1 MALWRALFPGTPEGI
16 EGTLPFRFE
25 NFGTFAGPQD
35 SSTNYDYD
43 KASQE
48 GIWHTAIPGDG
59 YAFRNL
65 DLGAYLY
72 NNELNYVGFH
82 CDGVS
87 TAQMTL
93 EHCATEQ
100 IPVFTIK
107 ADLTNLAGD
116 ILNVI
121 CPGGINCTGPIVA
134 HGNVTTNGVFVQ
146 NGASTMNGPVSV
158 AGVGDLATEIALA
171 KTLPAKPFDI
181 KHPNKEGQR
190 LRHISLEGP
199 EIAVYFRG
207 KLKDST
213 IINLPDY
220 WDEFV
225 DKESITVN
233 LTPVGSYQEL
243 FMEKIEWGKRIIIKN
258 ASGGPINCHYT
269 VYAERNDMEK
279 LIVEYE
285 GESPRDYPGQDWLN
299 LKNEDVN

>member
-1 MALWRALFPGTPEGI
+1 MAGLWEKIFPGNPKGGI
-16 EGTLPFRFE
+16 EGSLPFRFE
-25 NFGTFAGPQD
+25 NFGTFGGPQH
-35 SSTNYDYD
+35 SSTNYDFD

-48 GIWHTAIPGDG
+48 GTWTELLAGD
-59 YAFRNL
+59 YSFKNT
-65 DLGAYLY
+65 DLGVYLY

-82 CDGVS
+82 CNGVS
-87 TAQMTL
+87 TAQMFL
-93 EHCATEQ
+93 SHCAKSS
-100 IPVFTIK
+100 IPIFTVR
-107 ADLTNLAGD
+107 AD
-116 ILNVI
+116 
-121 CPGGINCTGPIVA
+121 
-134 HGNVTTNGVFVQ
+134 TTNVVGKTLNTTGNINAAGNITATGKFIF
-146 NGASTMNGPVSV
+146 NGAMTLT
-158 AGVGDLATEIALA
+158 GVGDVATEIQLS

-243 FMEKIEWGKRIIIKN
+243 YMEKIEWGKRIIIKN

-269 VYAERNDMEK
+269 VYAERIDMDK

-285 GESPRDYPGQDWLN
+285 GESSKDYPGQDWLN
-299 LKNEDVN
+299 LKVEEEG

>member
-1 MALWRALFPGTPEGI
+1 MAGLWEKIFPGNPKGGI
-16 EGTLPFRFE
+16 EGSLPFRFE
-25 NFGTFAGPQD
+25 NFGTFGGPQH
-35 SSTNYDYD
+35 SSTNYDFD

-48 GIWHTAIPGDG
+48 GTWTELLAGD
-59 YAFRNL
+59 YSFKNT
-65 DLGAYLY
+65 DLGVYLY

-82 CDGVS
+82 CNGVS
-87 TAQMTL
+87 TAQMFL
-93 EHCATEQ
+93 SHCAKSS
-100 IPVFTIK
+100 IPIFTVR
-107 ADLTNLAGD
+107 AD
-116 ILNVI
+116 
-121 CPGGINCTGPIVA
+121 
-134 HGNVTTNGVFVQ
+134 TTNVVGKTLNTTGNINAAGNITATGKFIF
-146 NGASTMNGPVSV
+146 NGPMNLL
-158 AGVGDLATEIALA
+158 GVGDVATEIQLS

-243 FMEKIEWGKRIIIKN
+243 YMEKIEWGKRIIIKN

-269 VYAERNDMEK
+269 VYAERIDMDK

-285 GESPRDYPGQDWLN
+285 GESSKDYPGQDWLN
-299 LKNEDVN
+299 LKVEEEG

>member
-1 MALWRALFPGTPEGI
+1 MSLWQALFPGNPIGGVEGS
-16 EGTLPFRFE
+16 LPFRFE
-25 NFGTFAGPQD
+25 NFGTFAGPQH

-43 KASQE
+43 KVSQE
-48 GIWHTAIPGDG
+48 LLWPNFVPGD
-59 YAFRNL
+59 YSFKNL

-72 NNELNYVGFH
+72 NNEFNYVGFH

-87 TAQMTL
+87 TAQMYL
-93 EHCATEQ
+93 QHSAGP
-100 IPVFTIK
+100 ISIFNIFSRH
-107 ADLTNLAGD
+107 TNITGD
-116 ILNVI
+116 ILTFGSILANGDI
-121 CPGGINCTGPIVA
+121 TAFGNITATGNFNFVGPMQLTGV
-134 HGNVTTNGVFVQ
+134 GNV
-146 NGASTMNGPVSV
+146 
-158 AGVGDLATEIALA
+158 ATEIQLA

-220 WDEFV
+220 WDGFV

-243 FMEKIEWGKRIIIKN
+243 FMEKIEWGKKIIIKN

-269 VYAERNDMEK
+269 VYAERIDMDK

-285 GESPRDYPGQDWLN
+285 GDSPKDYPGQDWLN
-299 LKNEDVN
+299 LKVEEKE

>member
-1 MALWRALFPGTPEGI
+1 MSWQGLFPGGNPEG
-16 EGTLPFRFE
+16 GVVGSLPFRFE
-25 NFGTFAGPQD
+25 NFGTFAGPQF
-35 SSTNYDYD
+35 SSTNFDYE
-43 KASQE
+43 KLSIE
-48 GIWHTAIPGDG
+48 GEWPNSVPGDS
-59 YAFRNL
+59 YAFTNA

-72 NNELNYVGFH
+72 NNRTNYVGFH

-87 TAQMTL
+87 TAHMYLQ
-93 EHCATEQ
+93 HSAGN
-100 IPVFTIK
+100 IPIFDIK
-107 ADLTNLAGD
+107 ADITNVLGIINAARD
-116 ILNVI
+116 IFARGNITCSGAVIMNSTLQLN
-121 CPGGINCTGPIVA
+121 
-134 HGNVTTNGVFVQ
+134 
-146 NGASTMNGPVSV
+146 
-158 AGVGDLATEIALA
+158 GVGDVATQIQLA

-181 KHPNKEGQR
+181 KHPNKKGQR

-269 VYAERNDMEK
+269 VYAERIDMDK

-285 GESPRDYPGQDWLN
+285 GDSPKDYPGQDWLN
-299 LKNEDVN
+299 LKDEEES

>member
-1 MALWRALFPGTPEGI
+1 MSLWQALFPGNPIGGVEGS
-16 EGTLPFRFE
+16 LPFRFE
-25 NFGTFAGPQD
+25 NFGTFAGPQH
-35 SSTNYDYD
+35 SSTNYVYD
-43 KASQE
+43 KVSQE
-48 GIWHTAIPGDG
+48 LLWPNFVPGD
-59 YAFRNL
+59 YSFKNL

-72 NNELNYVGFH
+72 NNEFNYVGFH

-87 TAQMTL
+87 TAQMYL
-93 EHCATEQ
+93 QHSAGP
-100 IPVFTIK
+100 ISIFNIFSRH
-107 ADLTNLAGD
+107 TNVTGD
-116 ILNVI
+116 INTFGSILANGNI
-121 CPGGINCTGPIVA
+121 TAFGNITATGNFNFVGPMQLLGV
-134 HGNVTTNGVFVQ
+134 GNV
-146 NGASTMNGPVSV
+146 
-158 AGVGDLATEIALA
+158 ATEIQLA

-220 WDEFV
+220 WDGFV

-269 VYAERNDMEK
+269 VYAERIDMDK

-285 GESPRDYPGQDWLN
+285 GESPKDYPGQDWLN
-299 LKNEDVN
+299 LKVEEKE

>member
-1 MALWRALFPGTPEGI
+1 MSLWQALFPGNPIGGVEGS
-16 EGTLPFRFE
+16 LPFRFE
-25 NFGTFAGPQD
+25 NFGTFAGPQH

-43 KASQE
+43 KVSQE
-48 GIWHTAIPGDG
+48 LLWPNFVPGD
-59 YAFRNL
+59 YSFKNL

-72 NNELNYVGFH
+72 NNEFNYVGFH

-87 TAQMTL
+87 TAQMYL
-93 EHCATEQ
+93 QHSAGP
-100 IPVFTIK
+100 ISIFNIFSRH
-107 ADLTNLAGD
+107 TNVTGD
-116 ILNVI
+116 INTFGSILANGNI
-121 CPGGINCTGPIVA
+121 TAFGNINATGNFNFVGPMQLTGV
-134 HGNVTTNGVFVQ
+134 GNV
-146 NGASTMNGPVSV
+146 
-158 AGVGDLATEIALA
+158 ATEIQLA

-220 WDEFV
+220 WDGFV

-243 FMEKIEWGKRIIIKN
+243 FMEKIEWGKKIIIKN

-269 VYAERNDMEK
+269 VYAERIDMDK

-285 GESPRDYPGQDWLN
+285 GESPKDYPGQDWLN
-299 LKNEDVN
+299 LKVEEKE

>member
-1 MALWRALFPGTPEGI
+1 MLGNFPTATAPQ
-16 EGTLPFRFE
+16 PFKFKH
-25 NFGTFAGPQD
+25 FGTFAGPQH
-35 SSTNYDYD
+35 SSTNYDYN
-43 KASQE
+43 KVSQE
-48 GIWHTAIPGDG
+48 LLWPNFVPGD
-59 YAFRNL
+59 FSFKNL

-72 NNELNYVGFH
+72 NNEFNYVGFH

-87 TAQMTL
+87 TAQMYL
-93 EHCATEQ
+93 QHSAGP
-100 IPVFTIK
+100 ISIFNIFSRH
-107 ADLTNLAGD
+107 TNVTGD
-116 ILNVI
+116 INTFGSILANGNI
-121 CPGGINCTGPIVA
+121 TAFGNITATGNFNFVGPMQLLGV
-134 HGNVTTNGVFVQ
+134 GNV
-146 NGASTMNGPVSV
+146 
-158 AGVGDLATEIALA
+158 ATEIQLA

-269 VYAERNDMEK
+269 VYAERIDMDK

-285 GESPRDYPGQDWLN
+285 GESPKDYPGQDWLN
-299 LKNEDVN
+299 LKVEEKE

>member
-1 MALWRALFPGTPEGI
+1 MSLWQALFPGNPIGGVEGS
-16 EGTLPFRFE
+16 LPFRFE
-25 NFGTFAGPQD
+25 NFGTFAGPQH

-43 KASQE
+43 KVSQE
-48 GIWHTAIPGDG
+48 LLWPNFVPGD
-59 YAFRNL
+59 YSFKNL

-72 NNELNYVGFH
+72 NNEFNYVGFH

-87 TAQMTL
+87 TAQMYL
-93 EHCATEQ
+93 QHSAGP
-100 IPVFTIK
+100 ISIFNIFSRH
-107 ADLTNLAGD
+107 TNVTGD
-116 ILNVI
+116 INTFGSILANGDI
-121 CPGGINCTGPIVA
+121 TAFGNITATGNFNFVGPMQLTGV
-134 HGNVTTNGVFVQ
+134 GNV
-146 NGASTMNGPVSV
+146 
-158 AGVGDLATEIALA
+158 ATEIQLA

-220 WDEFV
+220 WDGFV

-269 VYAERNDMEK
+269 VYAERIDMDK

-285 GESPRDYPGQDWLN
+285 GESPKDYPGQDWLN
-299 LKNEDVN
+299 LKVEEKE

>member
-1 MALWRALFPGTPEGI
+1 MSLWQALFPGNPIGGVEGS
-16 EGTLPFRFE
+16 LPFRFE
-25 NFGTFAGPQD
+25 NFGTFAGPQH

-43 KASQE
+43 KVSQE
-48 GIWHTAIPGDG
+48 LLWPNFVPGD
-59 YAFRNL
+59 YSFKNL

-72 NNELNYVGFH
+72 NNEFNYVGFH

-87 TAQMTL
+87 TAQMYL
-93 EHCATEQ
+93 QHSAGP
-100 IPVFTIK
+100 ISIFNIFSRH
-107 ADLTNLAGD
+107 TNITGD
-116 ILNVI
+116 ILTFGSILANGDI
-121 CPGGINCTGPIVA
+121 TSFGNITATGNFNFVGPMQLTGV
-134 HGNVTTNGVFVQ
+134 GNV
-146 NGASTMNGPVSV
+146 
-158 AGVGDLATEIALA
+158 ATEIQLA

-220 WDEFV
+220 WDGFV

-243 FMEKIEWGKRIIIKN
+243 FMEKIEWGKKIIIKN

-269 VYAERNDMEK
+269 VYAERIDMDK

-285 GESPRDYPGQDWLN
+285 GDSPKDYPGQDWLN
-299 LKNEDVN
+299 LKVEEKE

>member
-1 MALWRALFPGTPEGI
+1 MYL
-16 EGTLPFRFE
+16 
-25 NFGTFAGPQD
+25 N
-35 SSTNYDYD
+35 
-43 KASQE
+43 
-48 GIWHTAIPGDG
+48 
-59 YAFRNL
+59 
-65 DLGAYLY
+65 LY

-82 CDGVS
+82 CNGVS
-87 TAQMTL
+87 TAQMFL
-93 EHCATEQ
+93 SHCAKSS
-100 IPVFTIK
+100 IPIFTVR
-107 ADLTNLAGD
+107 AD
-116 ILNVI
+116 
-121 CPGGINCTGPIVA
+121 
-134 HGNVTTNGVFVQ
+134 TTNVVGKTLNTTGNINAAGNITATGKFIF
-146 NGASTMNGPVSV
+146 NGAMTLT
-158 AGVGDLATEIALA
+158 GVGDVATEIQLS

-243 FMEKIEWGKRIIIKN
+243 YMEKIEWGKRIIIKN

-269 VYAERNDMEK
+269 VYAERIDMDK

-285 GESPRDYPGQDWLN
+285 GESSKDYPGQDWLN
-299 LKNEDVN
+299 LKVEEEG

>member
-1 MALWRALFPGTPEGI
+1 MSLWQALFPGGNPQGGV

-25 NFGTFAGPQD
+25 NFGTFAGPQFG
-35 SSTNYDYD
+35 STNYDYD
-43 KASQE
+43 KVSQE
-48 GIWHTAIPGDG
+48 LLWPNFVPGDFS
-59 YAFRNL
+59 FRNL

-72 NNELNYVGFH
+72 NNEFNYVGFH

-87 TAQMTL
+87 TAQMYL
-93 EHCATEQ
+93 QHSAGN
-100 IPVFTIK
+100 IPIFNVFANTSNF
-107 ADLTNLAGD
+107 TGNV
-116 ILNVI
+116 NVI
-121 CPGGINCTGPIVA
+121 GNINATGNIVSLGNITSTGI
-134 HGNVTTNGVFVQ
+134 F
-146 NGASTMNGPVSV
+146 SFNGPMQLS
-158 AGVGDLATEIALA
+158 GVGDVATEIQLA

-269 VYAERNDMEK
+269 VYAERIDMDK

-285 GESPRDYPGQDWLN
+285 GESPKDYPGQDWLN
-299 LKNEDVN
+299 LKVEEKE